1 MLSFFFFLM
10 IRRPPRSTLFPY
22 TTLFRSAL
30 GQRALVGKVAMDEP
44 SQCPPYYKDG
54 SAAEGIAETARFIDW
69 LRQHPDNAQ
78 QRVLPVITPR
88 FIPSCT
94 DELLRGLGDLAGR
107 TGAHVQ
113 THCSESDWAHA
124 HVLERQ
130 GRTDA

>member
-1 MLSFFFFLM
+1 MYFGTIHAVGNQVLAERCL
-10 IRRPPRSTLFPY
+10 
-22 TTLFRSAL
+22 AL

-94 DELLRGLGDLAGR
+94 DELLRGR
-107 TGAHVQ
+107 
-113 THCSESDWAHA
+113 SEEHTSELQSPCNL
-124 HVLERQ
+124 VCRLLLEKK
-130 GRTDA
+130 